1 MIEHHET
8 PRARRTAT
16 SPRAGRAGE
25 GPHTS
30 PRRPRGSQ
38 RLALHTEKLC
48 PDKMTSLVHDLIAAC
63 GQAGSRNPA
72 SCTPPRCSCP
82 EM

>member
-8 PRARRTAT
+8 PQARRTAT

-38 RLALHTEKLC
+38 PLALHTEKLC
-48 PDKMTSLVHDLIAAC
+48 PDEMT
-63 GQAGSRNPA
+63 
-72 SCTPPRCSCP
+72 
-82 EM
+82 